1 MTFYL
6 RESVWRRQ
14 PCSAFGTER
23 KQTNADNRWTMVGK
37 TQIQQMSSHVK
48 NTSESFCE
56 FRCKTMEA
64 YIWIFCETL
73 CLSLFFRQVQE
84 YLYSPVSVQNLITK
98 VIRTEIVCIHVCPM
112 WEVWKLVE
120 KITLIVVPPVCSIL

>member
-37 TQIQQMSSHVK
+37 DTNTTNVQSCQKHVRYK
-48 NTSESFCE
+48 M
-56 FRCKTMEA
+56 MEA

-73 CLSLFFRQVQE
+73 CLSLCFRQVQE

-98 VIRTEIVCIHVCPM
+98 VIRTEIVCIHVCPT